1 MAIAFY
7 NPISEDFYNKLHN
20 SCDLDEKIVCIDNIH
35 EFLTIA
41 QTVHGVCKC
50 NLERWQ
56 VRLFFED
63 LESYSKNLT
72 RSDCF
77 LRKNFADLCQKH
89 PEGAFRQILLPSLGN
104 VNDYVPPI

>member
-50 NLERWQ
+50 NLER
-56 VRLFFED
+56 
-63 LESYSKNLT
+63 
-72 RSDCF
+72 
-77 LRKNFADLCQKH
+77 
-89 PEGAFRQILLPSLGN
+89 
-104 VNDYVPPI
+104 